1 MLNEGVSNK
10 LSHYVEKD
18 LIFQIINETY
28 DMYKNILRTIPVTC
42 SSSSSELAKT
52 TCETIDRWLRTY
64 NDSLVIR
71 LGLSEKNNEI

>member
-10 LSHYVEKD
+10 LTHYVEKD
-18 LIFQIINETY
+18 LIFQIITETY
-28 DMYKNILRTIPVTC
+28 DMYKNILKTIPDTC
-42 SSSSSELAKT
+42 SSSELAKT

>member
-1 MLNEGVSNK
+1 MLYEGVSNK

-42 SSSSSELAKT
+42 SSSEVAKA
-52 TCETIDRWLRTY
+52 TCDIIESWLKTY
-64 NDSLVIR
+64 NDSLEVR
-71 LGLSEKNNEI
+71 LGLSEKNDEI